1 MFIKSKGTHIPEH
14 KGHKELSTSAPVF
27 EYLAP
32 EYVYIPLVE
41 ANTPCEALVK
51 VGDKVKVGQVVAT
64 KKGRFPINLHASVS
78 GEVVSVNQKMWHCS
92 GRLVPT
98 IQIKNDFQETKIE
111 TKHNDVGSLTRE
123 EIIAI
128 VKDAGIVGLG
138 ALVSPH
144 MRSTKRIARL
154 IM

>member
-64 KKGRFPINLHASVS
+64 KKGRFPINLHASV
-78 GEVVSVNQKMWHCS
+78 
-92 GRLVPT
+92 R
-98 IQIKNDFQETKIE
+98 
-111 TKHNDVGSLTRE
+111 
-123 EIIAI
+123 
-128 VKDAGIVGLG
+128 
-138 ALVSPH
+138 
-144 MRSTKRIARL
+144 RSCFR
-154 IM
+154 